1 MLIKVKS
8 KKDFIDFFA
17 GLSKQ
22 RLDLLCQIKALSPES
37 VYELAAV
44 LKKSQPYI
52 QKEVNF
58 LADKGLITLKK
69 SKSSGRNRVKPE
81 VNYQV
86 LSLEMDFLASEG
98 KE

>member
-1 MLIKVKS
+1 MQ
-8 KKDFIDFFA
+8 DFIDLFA

-22 RLDLLCQIKALSPES
+22 RLKLLWQIKSLKPQS
-37 VYELAAV
+37 VYELANT

-58 LADKGLITLKK
+58 LAAKGLVNLKK
-69 SKSSGRNRVKPE
+69 HKIEGRNRVKPE

-86 LSLEMDFLASEG
+86 LTLEMDFIAAVGG